1 MGLISRVLMFFK
13 VKTSSAIDRMEDP
26 RQLLDY
32 AYQQQQYL
40 LLKTKQALVEV
51 ATSKARLE
59 QESKK
64 LLDRIPQTEDQ
75 ARRAL
80 TAGREDLAR
89 ITLHRK
95 QTALAEIQVLDVQI
109 LDVAADEVRLTQ
121 TEQELSARIEEF
133 RTHRGVIAARYT
145 AAQAQVRATEALT
158 GLSGEFA
165 ELSMA
170 LGRAVEKTEQMQA
183 RATAIGA
190 LFDAGSINVLVE
202 VTDPVER
209 ELLQETAERVV
220 EEELAALKAGPDSEA
235 SPPALS
241 EECDDEA
248 ADTPDNQA

>member
-40 LLKTKQALVEV
+40 LLKTKQGLVEV

-64 LLDRIPQTEDQ
+64 LLARIPQTEDL

-89 ITLHRK
+89 ITLQRK
-95 QTALAEIQVLDVQI
+95 QTALAELQALDVQI
-109 LDVAADEVRLTQ
+109 ADVADDEVRLSQ
-121 TEQELSARIEEF
+121 TKQVLSARIEEF
-133 RTHRGVIAARYT
+133 RTRRGVIAARYT

-158 GLSGEFA
+158 GISGEFA

-190 LFDAGSINVLVE
+190 LFDAGSIDVLGE

-209 ELLQETAERVV
+209 ELLQVTAEQVV
-220 EEELAALKAGPDSEA
+220 EGELAALKAGSDSEEP
-235 SPPALS
+235 PPALS
-241 EECDDEA
+241 EGGDDET
-248 ADTPDNQA
+248 ADPSDNQA